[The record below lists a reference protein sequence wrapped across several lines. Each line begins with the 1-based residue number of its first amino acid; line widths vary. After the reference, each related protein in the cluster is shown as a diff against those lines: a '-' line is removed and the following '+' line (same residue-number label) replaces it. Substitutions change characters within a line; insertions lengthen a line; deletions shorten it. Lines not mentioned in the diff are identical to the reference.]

1 LTHIAEGYERLI
13 VPRFEPWTAVGLA
26 TLGELLAAW
35 RPRRA
40 ERAAANGDGDDGDDG
55 GADET
60 QEDTADDDSPLLS
73 VLVPCCGPGH
83 ELPRVA
89 EVAHAVATAAQISGA
104 CASADVMVVGVDLAP
119 GMIEV
124 RTAIAAQRA
133 AHPAKSF
140 HSRVRR

>member
-1 LTHIAEGYERLI
+1 MHIAEGYERLI

-60 QEDTADDDSPLLS
+60 QEDTADDDSPMLS
-73 VLVPCCGPGH
+73 VLAPAAGPGTSC
-83 ELPRVA
+83 LVSPRSRTPSPPPLKSRA
-89 EVAHAVATAAQISGA
+89 RAPPQTSWWSG
-104 CASADVMVVGVDLAP
+104 S
-119 GMIEV
+119 I
-124 RTAIAAQRA
+124 
-133 AHPAKSF
+133 
-140 HSRVRR
+140 